1 MAKKWIGKAI
11 KHPGRLT
18 KAASAA
24 GVSKLQLAQKW
35 SHSSDPSKRGAGL
48 LGKRFI
54 KGTLDAGGT
63 VPHDVQAVGRN
74 HEAAHSMIENDT
86 QKHGITGDHKHHL
99 LENPGSRAVKKS
111 DVAERH
117 IVGR

>member
-11 KHPGRLT
+11 KHPGRLI
-18 KAASAA
+18 KAAAAA
-24 GVSKLQLAQKW
+24 GVSKLQQAEKW

-54 KGTLDAGGT
+54 KGSLDAGGT
-63 VPHDVQAVGRN
+63 VPHDVQVSGRSY
-74 HEAAHSMIENDT
+74 EAAHSMTENMN

-99 LENPGSRAVKKS
+99 LENPGSRMVKKS
-111 DVAERH
+111 DVGERH
-117 IVGR
+117 VTGA